1 MTESNE
7 APGFVEQALLA
18 LRDAPSP
25 EGPPA
30 HLLKAAS
37 ARLQSLETSANA
49 PPGCPPGPSPSRF
62 AQWRLARYG
71 GLMAACA
78 AGIVALAWVGLIDHS
93 ATLAFADV
101 QEQVRKVHSVK
112 YVETRLKDKE
122 PDPGATAVE
131 SNAHHPRRHLVLGRY
146 LHRTEVLD
154 ADG

>member
-7 APGFVEQALLA
+7 SPAFVEQALIA

-30 HLLKAAS
+30 HLLKATA

-49 PPGCPPGPSPSRF
+49 HPGCPARPAPSRF
-62 AQWRLARYG
+62 GQLGLARYG

-78 AGIVALAWVGLIDHS
+78 AGIAALAWVGLIDHS

-101 QEQVRKVHSVK
+101 QE
-112 YVETRLKDKE
+112 
-122 PDPGATAVE
+122 
-131 SNAHHPRRHLVLGRY
+131 
-146 LHRTEVLD
+146 
-154 ADG
+154 